1 MKNNKKDI
9 TKEATESKNTL
20 EAYFEKLYA
29 PKKEEKKEMDKFR
42 EKGAQQ
48 K

>member
-1 MKNNKKDI
+1 MKNNNKDI

-29 PKKEEKKEMDKFR
+29 RKKEEEKKEMGKFL
-42 EKGAQQ
+42 EKEA
-48 K
+48 